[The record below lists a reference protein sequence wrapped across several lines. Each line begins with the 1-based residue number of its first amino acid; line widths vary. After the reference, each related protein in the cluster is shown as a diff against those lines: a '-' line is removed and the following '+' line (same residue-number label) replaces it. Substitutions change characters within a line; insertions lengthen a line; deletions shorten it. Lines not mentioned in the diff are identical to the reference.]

1 MESGLLWGKGR
12 SSSSLKT
19 KCFPPIKQ
27 HSARARAL
35 FLTISRTQA
44 LGNESSNR
52 CPVHHPNKEFT
63 SDAFFATCQNS
74 NKLHYNQI
82 ISFTSN
88 LLLFSSHFR
97 SHSYR
102 LSDDFGLEHPVLL
115 IEHIWWRT
123 NHQKCYRNWEQT
135 AVFLD
140 ARNTTKSRTDLVGGK
155 TVARRTSKWFMGLTL
170 CSRIPSRFRFL
181 WTGSCKSV
189 PRFLVLFNLSSFSG
203 QTGQRR
209 REIELRMT

>member
-1 MESGLLWGKGR
+1 MVYYEARDDHHLPWKQNVSRQL
-12 SSSSLKT
+12 SST
-19 KCFPPIKQ
+19 
-27 HSARARAL
+27 ARARARFSWL
-35 FLTISRTQA
+35 SRA
-44 LGNESSNR
+44 LKRLVTN
-52 CPVHHPNKEFT
+52 PATAVQLHHPNKEFT

-82 ISFTSN
+82 ISCTSN

-102 LSDDFGLEHPVLL
+102 LSDDFSLEHPVLL